1 MSANED
7 LQRFV
12 RDGLAVGRS
21 RAELE
26 TVLGKAGWDRPQ
38 VGSALAGFAD
48 LEFPV
53 PVPRPKP
60 SLSARDAF
68 LYLLLFTTLYISAFS
83 FGGLIFHL
91 INQAY
96 PDPLLP
102 PRAIDQAARDLRWSI
117 ASLVVAF
124 PVFAGVSWQIGRDVS
139 ASPSHRVSPI
149 RRWLTYMT
157 LFVAAA
163 VLIGDVTALVHSV
176 LAGELTA
183 RFVLKVL
190 TVGAI
195 AGTAFWYYLTDLRVD
210 ERGVEA

>member
-1 MSANED
+1 M
-7 LQRFV
+7 
-12 RDGLAVGRS
+12 
-21 RAELE
+21 
-26 TVLGKAGWDRPQ
+26 
-38 VGSALAGFAD
+38 
-48 LEFPV
+48 
-53 PVPRPKP
+53 
-60 SLSARDAF
+60 
-68 LYLLLFTTLYISAFS
+68 
-83 FGGLIFHL
+83 
-91 INQAY
+91 
-96 PDPLLP
+96 
-102 PRAIDQAARDLRWSI
+102 RWSI

-139 ASPSHRVSPI
+139 SSPSRRVSPI

-176 LAGELTA
+176 LAGDLTA

-210 ERGVEA
+210 ERGVDA